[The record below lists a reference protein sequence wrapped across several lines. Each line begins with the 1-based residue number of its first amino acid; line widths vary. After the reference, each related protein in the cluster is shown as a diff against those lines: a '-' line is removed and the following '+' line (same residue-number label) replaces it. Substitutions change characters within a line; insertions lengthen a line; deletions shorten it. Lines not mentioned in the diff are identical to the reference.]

1 MHKTY
6 QLEISPAAKRDLKK
20 LPNQVQKKIVF
31 EHLPN
36 IQDEPYF
43 SSEPLI
49 LFDLCG

>member
-1 MHKTY
+1 MHKAY

-31 EHLPN
+31 EYLPN
-36 IQDEPYF
+36 IQREPYF

-49 LFDLCG
+49 GT

>member
-36 IQDEPYF
+36 IQREPYF

-49 LFDLCG
+49 GTLKG